1 MRRKDSWWCSQTSHQ
16 TSLCSQT
23 SPPGHQP
30 VFPNIS
36 PTAAA
41 PSPPSQLMTVFQGLG
56 PISIVV
62 LTFES
67 SKSFGILHK
76 GRGKVYST
84 AQNERWRKWKRRGKP
99 SSGEIN
105 VRKFSFRVVL
115 QISWCFLQA
124 MQDQGWWSGL
134 AILAISIDQ
143 PFNKGLWSRSKS
155 VGWEISSKLIISIS
169 SVAIQ
174 IIKGE
179 TSQERILAI
188 LIRYKVNGRWYYQ
201 RRAGS
206 RCFANLLTKTSLW
219 LLQLRRVKI
228 FVTRS
233 HENIIRSRYLC
244 NSEHIV
250 R

>member
-1 MRRKDSWWCSQTSHQ
+1 M
-16 TSLCSQT
+16 
-23 SPPGHQP
+23 
-30 VFPNIS
+30 FPNIPPNIS
-36 PTAAA
+36 LLPNIPTR
-41 PSPPSQLMTVFQGLG
+41 PPTRVPKHLSHSSCSLPLSQLMTVFQGLG

-105 VRKFSFRVVL
+105 VRRFSFRVVL

-179 TSQERILAI
+179 TSQERILATH
-188 LIRYKVNGRWYYQ
+188 
-201 RRAGS
+201 
-206 RCFANLLTKTSLW
+206 LLEFL
-219 LLQLRRVKI
+219 
-228 FVTRS
+228 
-233 HENIIRSRYLC
+233 
-244 NSEHIV
+244 
-250 R
+250 